1 MAILVTGG
9 AGYIGS
15 HTVLA
20 LLERGDDVVVL
31 DNLCNAS
38 REAINRVEKLA
49 GKKATFIEGDVLD
62 RACLR
67 DLFASN
73 SISAVIHFAALKAVG
88 ESTRMPL
95 EYYENNVAGTVVLLE
110 EMRNAGVWNFIFS
123 SSATVY
129 GANAPVPYVET
140 TPIGGTTSPY
150 GTSKLM
156 VEFII
161 RDFAKAEPHFKTIAL
176 RYFNPVG
183 AHESG
188 EIGEDPTGIPN
199 NLLPYI
205 AQVAIGRLDKLGVFG
220 GDYDTPDGTCL
231 RDYIHVVDLAEGH
244 LKALDH
250 LGKIEGY
257 KAYNL
262 GGGKGFSVLEMI
274 KAFEKAS
281 GKPIPFEI
289 KPRRDGDLPAVLGGC
304 LAGKPGTGLAGFA
317 WYRCDDA
324 RYVELAV
331 EESGWVSLGFIRL
344 QPFKRTRPSCRVLCL
359 KLIIVIFAI
368 IGVFLV
374 ALTYQRFSSRG

>member
-20 LLERGDDVVVL
+20 LLQRGDDVVVM
-31 DNLCNAS
+31 DNLSNAS
-38 REAINRVEKLA
+38 RESINRVEKLA
-49 GKKATFIEGDVLD
+49 GKKATFVEGDILD

-67 DLFASN
+67 DIFASN
-73 SISAVIHFAALKAVG
+73 QISAVIHFAGLKAVG
-88 ESTRMPL
+88 ESTRKPL
-95 EYYENNVAGTVVLLE
+95 EYYDNNVSGTVVLLE
-110 EMRNAGVWNFIFS
+110 EMRNAGIYQFIFS

-156 VEFII
+156 VEQIMQ
-161 RDFAKAEPHFKTIAL
+161 DYAKADSNFTAIAL

-188 EIGEDPTGIPN
+188 EIGEDPNGIPN

-205 AQVAIGRLDKLGVFG
+205 AQVAIGRLDKLGIFG
-220 GDYDTPDGTCL
+220 ADYPTKDGTGV

-250 LGKIEGY
+250 LAQLQGY

-262 GGGKGFSVLEMI
+262 GTGKGYSVMEMV

-281 GKPIPFEI
+281 GKPVPYDI
-289 KPRRDGDLPAVLGGC
+289 KPRRDGDLAAFWADAT
-304 LAGKPGTGLAGFA
+304 LADKELNWRVTRGIDEMMRDTWNWQSKNPNG
-317 WYRCDDA
+317 YR
-324 RYVELAV
+324 
-331 EESGWVSLGFIRL
+331 
-344 QPFKRTRPSCRVLCL
+344 
-359 KLIIVIFAI
+359 
-368 IGVFLV
+368 
-374 ALTYQRFSSRG
+374 

>member
-15 HTVLA
+15 HTVLT

-31 DNLCNAS
+31 DNLINAS
-38 REAINRVEKLA
+38 RESLSRVEKLA
-49 GKKATFIEGDVLD
+49 GKKATFIEGDILD

-67 DLFASN
+67 NLFTQHD
-73 SISAVIHFAALKAVG
+73 ISAVIHFAGLKAVG

-95 EYYENNVAGTVVLLE
+95 EYYQNNVTGTLILLE
-110 EMRNAGVWNFIFS
+110 EMRAAGVNQFIFS

-129 GANAPVPYVET
+129 GADAPVPYVET

-156 VEFII
+156 VEFIL
-161 RDFAKAEPHFKTIAL
+161 RDFAKANPEFKTIAL

-188 EIGEDPTGIPN
+188 QIGEDPNGIPN

-205 AQVAIGRLDKLGVFG
+205 AQVAIGRLEKVNIFG
-220 GDYDTPDGTCL
+220 GDYPTKDGTGE
-231 RDYIHVVDLAEGH
+231 RDYIHVMDLAEGH

-250 LGKIEGY
+250 IASISGY

-262 GGGKGFSVLEMI
+262 GAGVGYSVLEMV

-281 GKPIPFEI
+281 GRTIPYQI
-289 KPRRDGDLPAVLGGC
+289 SPRRDGDLAAFWADAS
-304 LAGKPGTGLAGFA
+304 LADK
-317 WYRCDDA
+317 
-324 RYVELAV
+324 ELN
-331 EESGWVSLGFIRL
+331 W
-344 QPFKRTRPSCRVLCL
+344 RV
-359 KLIIVIFAI
+359 
-368 IGVFLV
+368 
-374 ALTYQRFSSRG
+374 SRGIDQMMRDTWKWQSSNPQGYK

>member
-20 LLERGDDVVVL
+20 LLQRGDDVVVM
-31 DNLCNAS
+31 DNLSNAS
-38 REAINRVEKLA
+38 RESVNRVEKLA
-49 GKKATFIEGDVLD
+49 GKKATFVEGDILD

-67 DLFASN
+67 DIFASN
-73 SISAVIHFAALKAVG
+73 SISAVIHFAGLKAVG
-88 ESTRMPL
+88 ESTRKPL
-95 EYYENNVAGTVVLLE
+95 EYYENNVSGTVVLLE
-110 EMRNAGVWNFIFS
+110 EMRNAGIYNFIFS

-156 VEFII
+156 VEQIMQ
-161 RDFAKAEPHFKTIAL
+161 DYAKADSQFKAIAL

-188 EIGEDPTGIPN
+188 EIGEDPNGIPN

-205 AQVAIGRLDKLGVFG
+205 AQVAIGRLDKLGIFG
-220 GDYDTPDGTCL
+220 DDYPTKDGTGV

-250 LGKIEGY
+250 LNQVQGY

-262 GGGKGFSVLEMI
+262 GAGKGFSVMEMV

-281 GKPIPFEI
+281 GKPIPYDI
-289 KPRRDGDLPAVLGGC
+289 KPRRDGDLA
-304 LAGKPGTGLAGFA
+304 AFWADAGLADRELNWRVTRGIDEMMRDT
-317 WYRCDDA
+317 WNWQSKNPNGYR
-324 RYVELAV
+324 
-331 EESGWVSLGFIRL
+331 
-344 QPFKRTRPSCRVLCL
+344 
-359 KLIIVIFAI
+359 
-368 IGVFLV
+368 
-374 ALTYQRFSSRG
+374 

>member
-15 HTVLA
+15 HTVLT

-31 DNLCNAS
+31 DNLSNAS
-38 REAINRVEKLA
+38 RESISRVEKLT
-49 GKKATFIEGDVLD
+49 GKKAAFCEGDILD

-67 DLFASN
+67 DLFAQYN
-73 SISAVIHFAALKAVG
+73 ITAVIHFAGLKAVG

-95 EYYENNVAGTVVLLE
+95 EYYQNNVTGTLVLLE
-110 EMRNAGVWNFIFS
+110 EMRAAGVNQFIFS

-129 GANAPVPYVET
+129 GADAPVPYVET

-156 VEFII
+156 VELVL
-161 RDFAKAEPHFKTIAL
+161 RDYAKANPELKAIAL

-188 EIGEDPTGIPN
+188 QIGEDPNGIPN

-205 AQVAIGRLDKLGVFG
+205 AQVAIGRLEKLGIFG
-220 GDYDTPDGTCL
+220 DDYPTKDGTGV
-231 RDYIHVVDLAEGH
+231 RDYIHVMDLAEGH

-250 LGKIEGY
+250 LPAISGY

-262 GGGKGFSVLEMI
+262 GAGEGYSVLEMV

-281 GKPIPFEI
+281 GRAVPYQIS
-289 KPRRDGDLPAVLGGC
+289 PRRDGDLAAFWADAS
-304 LAGKPGTGLAGFA
+304 LADK
-317 WYRCDDA
+317 
-324 RYVELAV
+324 ELD
-331 EESGWVSLGFIRL
+331 W
-344 QPFKRTRPSCRVLCL
+344 RV
-359 KLIIVIFAI
+359 
-368 IGVFLV
+368 
-374 ALTYQRFSSRG
+374 SRGIDEMMRDTWNWQSNNPNGYK

>member
-20 LLERGDDVVVL
+20 LLQRGDDVVVI
-31 DNLCNAS
+31 DNLSNAS
-38 REAINRVEKLA
+38 RESIRRVEKLA
-49 GKKATFIEGDVLD
+49 GKQAVFVEGDILD

-67 DLFASN
+67 DIFASN
-73 SISAVIHFAALKAVG
+73 SITAVIHFAGLKAVG
-88 ESTRMPL
+88 ESTRKPL
-95 EYYENNVAGTVVLLE
+95 EYYENNLSGTVVLLE
-110 EMRNAGVWNFIFS
+110 EMRNAGIYNFIFS

-129 GANAPVPYVET
+129 GTNAPVPYVET

-156 VEFII
+156 VEQVMQ
-161 RDFAKAEPHFKTIAL
+161 DYAKADSQFRGIAL

-188 EIGEDPTGIPN
+188 EIGEDPNGIPN

-205 AQVAIGRLDKLGVFG
+205 AQVAIGRLDKLGIFG
-220 GDYDTPDGTCL
+220 ADYDTKDGTGV

-250 LGKIEGY
+250 LENMQGY

-262 GGGKGFSVLEMI
+262 GAGKGYSVMEMV

-281 GKPIPFEI
+281 GKPVPYEI
-289 KPRRDGDLPAVLGGC
+289 KPRRDGDLAAFWADAS
-304 LAGKPGTGLAGFA
+304 LADKELDWRITRGIDEMMRDTWRWQSKNPNG
-317 WYRCDDA
+317 YR
-324 RYVELAV
+324 
-331 EESGWVSLGFIRL
+331 
-344 QPFKRTRPSCRVLCL
+344 
-359 KLIIVIFAI
+359 
-368 IGVFLV
+368 
-374 ALTYQRFSSRG
+374 

>member
-20 LLERGDDVVVL
+20 LLERGDEVVVL

-38 REAINRVEKLA
+38 PVSLERVARLA
-49 GKKATFIEGDVLD
+49 GKPAHFVRGDIRD
-62 RACLR
+62 RQCLR
-67 DLFASN
+67 DLFSRHH
-73 SISAVIHFAALKAVG
+73 ITDVIHFAALKAVG

-95 EYYENNVAGTVVLLE
+95 EYYENNVAGTVILLE
-110 EMRNAGVWNFIFS
+110 EMREAGIWNFIFS

-156 VEFII
+156 IEQVLQ
-161 RDFAKAEPHFKTIAL
+161 DFSRAESQFKAIAL

-183 AHESG
+183 AHASG
-188 EIGEDPTGIPN
+188 EIGEDPAGIPN

-205 AQVAIGRLDKLGVFG
+205 AQVAIGKLPVLGVFG
-220 GDYDTPDGTCL
+220 GDYPTPDGTCQ

-250 LGKIEGY
+250 LQNIQGY
-257 KAYNL
+257 RAYNL
-262 GGGKGFSVLEMI
+262 GAGKGYSVLEMI
-274 KAFEKAS
+274 TAFEQAS
-281 GKPIPFEI
+281 GRKIAFEI
-289 KPRRDGDLPAVLGGC
+289 KPRREGDLAAFWADAALAERELGW
-304 LAGKPGTGLAGFA
+304 K
-317 WYRCDDA
+317 
-324 RYVELAV
+324 V
-331 EESGWVSLGFIRL
+331 
-344 QPFKRTRPSCRVLCL
+344 
-359 KLIIVIFAI
+359 
-368 IGVFLV
+368 
-374 ALTYQRFSSRG
+374 SRGIDQMMRDTWNWQHKNPKGYHELPN

>member
-20 LLERGDDVVVL
+20 LLERGDDVVVM
-31 DNLCNAS
+31 DNLSNAS
-38 REAINRVEKLA
+38 RESINRVEKLA
-49 GKKATFIEGDVLD
+49 GKKATFVEGDILD

-67 DLFASN
+67 DIFASHT
-73 SISAVIHFAALKAVG
+73 ISAVIHFAGLKAVG
-88 ESTRMPL
+88 ESTRKPL
-95 EYYENNVAGTVVLLE
+95 EYYENNVSGTVVLLE
-110 EMRNAGVWNFIFS
+110 EMRNAGIYNFIFS

-156 VEFII
+156 VEQIMQ
-161 RDFAKAEPHFKTIAL
+161 DYAKADSQFKAIAL

-188 EIGEDPTGIPN
+188 EIGEDPNGIPN

-205 AQVAIGRLDKLGVFG
+205 AQVAIGRLEKVGIFG
-220 GDYDTPDGTCL
+220 NDYPTKDGTGV

-250 LGKIEGY
+250 LDQVRGY

-262 GGGKGFSVLEMI
+262 GAGKGYSVMEMV

-281 GKPIPFEI
+281 GKPVPYEI
-289 KPRRDGDLPAVLGGC
+289 KPRRDGDLAAFWADAT
-304 LAGKPGTGLAGFA
+304 LA
-317 WYRCDDA
+317 DN
-324 RYVELAV
+324 ELD
-331 EESGWVSLGFIRL
+331 W
-344 QPFKRTRPSCRVLCL
+344 RV
-359 KLIIVIFAI
+359 
-368 IGVFLV
+368 
-374 ALTYQRFSSRG
+374 SRGIDEMMRDTWNWQSKNPNGYR

>member
-20 LLERGDDVVVL
+20 LLQRGDDVVVI
-31 DNLCNAS
+31 DNLSNAS
-38 REAINRVEKLA
+38 RESIRRVEKLA
-49 GKKATFIEGDVLD
+49 GKQATFVEGDILD

-67 DLFASN
+67 DIFASN
-73 SISAVIHFAALKAVG
+73 SITAVIHFAGLKAVG
-88 ESTRMPL
+88 ESTRKPL
-95 EYYENNVAGTVVLLE
+95 EYYENNVSGTVVLLE
-110 EMRNAGVWNFIFS
+110 EMRNAGVFNFIFS

-156 VEFII
+156 VEQVMQ
-161 RDFAKAEPHFKTIAL
+161 DYAKADGQFKGIAL

-188 EIGEDPTGIPN
+188 EIGEDPNGIPN

-205 AQVAIGRLDKLGVFG
+205 AQVAIGRLDKLGIFG
-220 GDYDTPDGTCL
+220 DDYDTEDGTGV

-250 LGKIEGY
+250 LENMQGY

-262 GGGKGFSVLEMI
+262 GAGKGYSVMEMV

-281 GKPIPFEI
+281 GKPVPYEI
-289 KPRRDGDLPAVLGGC
+289 KPRRDGDLPAFWADAS
-304 LAGKPGTGLAGFA
+304 LADKELNWRITRGIDDMMRDTWNWQSKNPNG
-317 WYRCDDA
+317 YR
-324 RYVELAV
+324 
-331 EESGWVSLGFIRL
+331 
-344 QPFKRTRPSCRVLCL
+344 
-359 KLIIVIFAI
+359 
-368 IGVFLV
+368 
-374 ALTYQRFSSRG
+374 